1 METIDIT
8 KNERKQHRAS
18 RSGVK
23 ARKKDAKDKKRRGLS
38 TERHN
43 PKAFSVANVVRTKRM
58 QQRNL
63 DRAQQKEVVPLVNR
77 SEEELSP
84 PVCVVVMGPPRCG
97 KSTLIRS
104 LVKIFTNQNLV
115 DVLGPITVVASKNKR
130 LTFIECPQDIHAM
143 TDLAKVA
150 DLVLLMVDGSYGFEM
165 ETFEFLNILQLHG
178 FPKVLGVVTHLDKFK
193 LNKTL
198 QNTKKT
204 LKHRF
209 WTEIYKGAKMFD
221 FTGVVNGKYLK
232 HEVKRLMLHLSR
244 IKFRPLVWRNTHP
257 YVVVDRVEDVTPT
270 AALREDPQCDRDVVL
285 MGYVRGTH
293 LKPSMRVHLMG
304 VGDFDMQSVLALKD
318 PCPVSK
324 QAAGEEGQR
333 SLKVSKE
340 ALLYAPMA
348 NVGRVRIDKDGTY
361 IELHDVHYTKPEYLD
376 MSGQSKSASGAH
388 QEGTPASLL
397 RNMQDLGSGVDDKL
411 RDAELSLFL
420 GSKGVRSSDVI
431 VHDADVGDDS
441 DDSASSDE
449 DADEDDD
456 EDESS
461 SKWSRSEKDSGSEGY
476 SDSEEDEA
484 DALWTD
490 EENVGESAA
499 SSDDGD
505 EYAAGEGERQNDA
518 SVNWKAGMKVKAAA
532 AFLSR
537 TGYPANGV
545 SPLMHSIYGP
555 NWMQLTSDARQTDW
569 SSALGQTANNDK
581 RDATVSQNRRRS
593 PAAGLWDDDNECEN
607 QDKFEQGSSLASR
620 LYTQNNLCDS
630 HRALLE
636 PSAYGWAE
644 SDLLNM
650 VKRIRN
656 KFVTGDWTRA
666 NTLTTDGDESDGDIV
681 ILKIFYCEGL
691 TPMFLVVP
699 SEASDGD
706 ESNAY
711 GDFEDLQTGEVFSQ
725 RHRQP
730 KRAKQDSDLEWS
742 AEVGSG
748 SDDDKADSVSDDSDE
763 NDAIDAQL
771 RQINA
776 AKKAASRSRSDN
788 VDDEVNF
795 DPFSIHTLS

>member
-1 METIDIT
+1 METIDIS
-8 KNERKQHRAS
+8 KSDSKQHRAS

-38 TERHN
+38 SERHN

-63 DRAQQKEVVPLVNR
+63 DRAQQKEVVPLINR
-77 SEEELSP
+77 AEDELPP

-115 DVLGPITVVASKNKR
+115 DVLGPITVVAGKNKR

-257 YVVVDRVEDVTPT
+257 YVVVDRVEDVTPA
-270 AALREDPQCDRDVVL
+270 AALREDPLCDRDVVL

-304 VGDFDMQSVLALKD
+304 VGDFDMQSVQALKD
-318 PCPVSK
+318 PCPASK

-333 SLKVSKE
+333 SLRVSKE

-376 MSGQSKSASGAH
+376 MAGQSRSAATTPGAP
-388 QEGTPASLL
+388 QDGTPASLL
-397 RNMQDLGSGVDDKL
+397 RNMQDLGTGVDDKL
-411 RDAELSLFL
+411 REAELSLFS
-420 GSKGVRSSDVI
+420 GSKGVKS
-431 VHDADVGDDS
+431 ADVVTDDTDLVRDS
-441 DDSASSDE
+441 DESASSDDDSE
-449 DADEDDD
+449 DEDGEDEDDYD
-456 EDESS
+456 EEEEEEEGSGE
-461 SKWSRSEKDSGSEGY
+461 WSRSDAES
-476 SDSEEDEA
+476 EDEGQRDDDEEEA
-484 DALWTD
+484 DTLWTD
-490 EENVGESAA
+490 EENGGESAA
-499 SSDDGD
+499 SNSGSKL
-505 EYAAGEGERQNDA
+505 RNDA
-518 SVNWKAGMKVKAAA
+518 SVNWKAGMKEKAAE
-532 AFLSR
+532 AFLNR
-537 TGYPANGV
+537 TGHSANGA
-545 SPLMHSIYGP
+545 SPLMQSIYGP
-555 NWMQLTSDARQTDW
+555 NWMQLTSDARQIDW
-569 SSALGQTANNDK
+569 SSALDHRARESELDNN
-581 RDATVSQNRRRS
+581 RDAAVSRS
-593 PAAGLWDDDNECEN
+593 GDRSSAAGLWDDDDEGEN
-607 QDKFEQGSSLASR
+607 QDLFEPGSSQASR
-620 LYTQNNLCDS
+620 LYALKNSGDT
-630 HRALLE
+630 HRAVLE
-636 PSAYGWAE
+636 PSACSWTE
-644 SDLLNM
+644 SDLLAI

-656 KFVTGDWTRA
+656 KFVTGDWAKA
-666 NTLTTDGDESDGDIV
+666 NQLAKGTDESEGDIV
-681 ILKIFYCEGL
+681 L
-691 TPMFLVVP
+691 
-699 SEASDGD
+699 
-706 ESNAY
+706 
-711 GDFEDLQTGEVFSQ
+711 
-725 RHRQP
+725 
-730 KRAKQDSDLEWS
+730 
-742 AEVGSG
+742 
-748 SDDDKADSVSDDSDE
+748 
-763 NDAIDAQL
+763 
-771 RQINA
+771 
-776 AKKAASRSRSDN
+776 
-788 VDDEVNF
+788 
-795 DPFSIHTLS
+795 